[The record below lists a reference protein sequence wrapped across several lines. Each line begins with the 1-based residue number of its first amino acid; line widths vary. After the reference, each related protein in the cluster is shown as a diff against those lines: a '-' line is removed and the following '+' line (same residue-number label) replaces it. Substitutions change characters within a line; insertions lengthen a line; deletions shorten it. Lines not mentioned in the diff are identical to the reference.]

1 MTGFRKAIPILLSCL
16 AVIGTAATAVI
27 AVRATPKAQE
37 NKKKAENYKAKEVEH
52 GLEEHS
58 SSIVSTNDA
67 VLTPMEVIKA
77 EAPAYLPAAAVGIAT
92 VLCILGAGALNL
104 RQQASLASAYAL
116 AERTYHRYKDKV
128 KTIIGPEANHAVEE
142 AMQQEEND
150 ISDDRPPWDEVQTF
164 YIECGEWSTFFERT
178 MEQVKD
184 AEYSINRN
192 LNLKGYVTFNELL
205 EFLNIPSIK
214 NGDRVGWDHYDGE
227 VFYGYLWIDFVH
239 RWFSTDDGLMVCAID
254 MPFTPHPKGEPE
266 SSD

>member
-16 AVIGTAATAVI
+16 AVIGTAATAVV

-37 NKKKAENYKAKEVEH
+37 NRKKAEIHKTKSADREIEDPAI
-52 GLEEHS
+52 S
-58 SSIVSTNDA
+58 AVSTNNA
-67 VLTPMEVIKA
+67 ELTPMEIIKA
-77 EAPAYLPAAAVGIAT
+77 EAPAYIPAATIGVAT
-92 VLCILGAGALNL
+92 ILCILGAGALNL

-128 KTIIGPEANHAVEE
+128 KSIIGPEADHAVEE
-142 AMQQEEND
+142 AMQQEEKD

-192 LNLKGYVTFNELL
+192 LNLKGYVTFNDLL
-205 EFLNIPSIK
+205 EFLNIPAIK
-214 NGDRVGWDHYDGE
+214 NGDQVGWDHYDGE
-227 VFYGYLWIDFVH
+227 VFYGYSWIDFVH

-254 MPFTPHPKGEPE
+254 MPFPPHPNGEPE
-266 SSD
+266 LNV